1 MGGEAGPSGGPL
13 NAIKQTLLGA
23 EHSGELVPDDVHDAL
38 QLQGLHALSLGRIV
52 DIEPTFSA
60 MAQRRLRR
68 QLGGRRKTPMP
79 NLFRAMWII
88 AYMSIGVGFV
98 GLQGGFADL
107 ELRVSIFKSTPT
119 FVYFVLILA
128 VVWIAMRTYAVVR
141 WCLAWLLC
149 GTGLALIIGD
159 QPTPTG
165 LTPWLSEW
173 LPFATLFADFGQDF
187 FQLVIASVTIS
198 LVLLTI
204 LIFFGVYHI
213 YPRLISCLGRCRGV
227 SKLWSITRV
236 NRHSQRTAADGVV
249 TERLEFTYAP
259 LRVCSFLPWPDCC
272 RKYRHFSYEGEL
284 GYDDRGLLVPHGWGT
299 WTDTAKYGERL
310 SGYWQHG
317 LPVGPFRSL
326 ELRTGCAFTT
336 LRVAVGSMAASA
348 WNTKTWVPQ
357 VAERLRWG
365 VVSVEVSV
373 AGHWIKGLPCATLHA
388 PFEERDANW
397 AVRQLMHIGDCAD
410 TACLANGVTSGVTSG
425 VASGAASTVAAAAGS
440 TSGHAGCERGLQSV
454 VVSLAAAPHQLHVA
468 GHRAAS
474 VELATSATIS
484 IVPVEE
490 GSGGTPCLR
499 VEGGWRR
506 GGAAQEALI
515 WIPGFNASSDV
526 IASAVAQL
534 LALGAFPAH
543 IKPLIFAWPN
553 GVGLTYPLAEELA
566 RSACMRAHVCEFFR
580 SVLEDAGIDQIHVLV
595 HSMGSQLFFNALPDL
610 VNLFASRNA
619 KLASCILLNAD
630 SPLETFVDTSYPLL
644 ASICQHITVYA
655 DTHDMALFYSKFI
668 SHLSACL
675 PFVPD
680 IATRNPLGR

>member
-259 LRVCSFLPWPDCC
+259 RP
-272 RKYRHFSYEGEL
+272 
-284 GYDDRGLLVPHGWGT
+284 T
-299 WTDTAKYGERL
+299 
-310 SGYWQHG
+310 
-317 LPVGPFRSL
+317 
-326 ELRTGCAFTT
+326 
-336 LRVAVGSMAASA
+336 
-348 WNTKTWVPQ
+348 PQ
-357 VAERLRWG
+357 VLPAVHSPWSSSPTFRPTRKRRRFAVLLCPLSWRQRAPAHLMDQG
-365 VVSVEVSV
+365 REVTARS
-373 AGHWIKGLPCATLHA
+373 AH
-388 PFEERDANW
+388 DA
-397 AVRQLMHIGDCAD
+397 
-410 TACLANGVTSGVTSG
+410 
-425 VASGAASTVAAAAGS
+425 
-440 TSGHAGCERGLQSV
+440 
-454 VVSLAAAPHQLHVA
+454 
-468 GHRAAS
+468 HRAAPRGRGDGDDGG
-474 VELATSATIS
+474 
-484 IVPVEE
+484 VP
-490 GSGGTPCLR
+490 GGQR
-499 VEGGWRR
+499 VIRHRVYGR
-506 GGAAQEALI
+506 AQR
-515 WIPGFNASSDV
+515 P
-526 IASAVAQL
+526 
-534 LALGAFPAH
+534 
-543 IKPLIFAWPN
+543 
-553 GVGLTYPLAEELA
+553 
-566 RSACMRAHVCEFFR
+566 
-580 SVLEDAGIDQIHVLV
+580 
-595 HSMGSQLFFNALPDL
+595 
-610 VNLFASRNA
+610 
-619 KLASCILLNAD
+619 
-630 SPLETFVDTSYPLL
+630 
-644 ASICQHITVYA
+644 
-655 DTHDMALFYSKFI
+655 
-668 SHLSACL
+668 
-675 PFVPD
+675 
-680 IATRNPLGR
+680 